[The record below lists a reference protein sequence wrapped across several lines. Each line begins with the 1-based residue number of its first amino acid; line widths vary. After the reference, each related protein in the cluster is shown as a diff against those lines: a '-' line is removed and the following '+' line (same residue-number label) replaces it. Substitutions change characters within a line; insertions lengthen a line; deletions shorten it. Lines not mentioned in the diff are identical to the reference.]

1 MNLLINCQKDNF
13 LFDSLMKSL
22 SFPMF
27 WFLLALKSNSQIF
40 PFLDK
45 GKTLSGKGSRPR
57 FSSKCLSCWRLG
69 QASSGSTSD
78 PNRGN
83 RNKVFAI
90 RLRSLKR
97 PLFSFPSLA
106 FCASNNYLILD
117 CTFICFD
124 YMILFWKNIRSSIVC
139 PWELYFI
146 FICLLFISAWNGLL
160 F

>member
-1 MNLLINCQKDNF
+1 MNLLINYQKDTF
-13 LFDSLMKSL
+13 LFNSLMKSL

-45 GKTLSGKGSRPR
+45 GKTLSGKGNRPR

-69 QASSGSTSD
+69 QASSRSTSG
-78 PNRGN
+78 PNRGI
-83 RNKVFAI
+83 RSTVFAI
-90 RLRSLKR
+90 RLRFLIR

-106 FCASNNYLILD
+106 FCASYNYLIKT

-124 YMILFWKNIRSSIVC
+124 CMILFWKNIRSSIVC
-139 PWELYFI
+139 P
-146 FICLLFISAWNGLL
+146 
-160 F
+160 